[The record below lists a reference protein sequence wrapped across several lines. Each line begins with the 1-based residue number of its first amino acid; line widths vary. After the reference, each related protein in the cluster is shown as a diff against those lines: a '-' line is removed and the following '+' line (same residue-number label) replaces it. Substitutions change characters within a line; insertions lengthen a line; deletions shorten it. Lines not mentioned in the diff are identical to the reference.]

1 VSHLEGNGGS
11 REREVGGRAVRWLVR
26 PAVGGCPSPA
36 VVVNQ
41 VNLLVVWWLV
51 SERHVGG
58 GK

>member
-1 VSHLEGNGGS
+1 MVS
-11 REREVGGRAVRWLVR
+11 
-26 PAVGGCPSPA
+26 PAVGGCPPT

-58 GK
+58 GKG

>member
-1 VSHLEGNGGS
+1 MFN
-11 REREVGGRAVRWLVR
+11 
-26 PAVGGCPSPA
+26 PAVGGCPSAA

-58 GK
+58 GKG

>member
-1 VSHLEGNGGS
+1 MVS
-11 REREVGGRAVRWLVR
+11 

-58 GK
+58 DK

>member
-1 VSHLEGNGGS
+1 MVSS
-11 REREVGGRAVRWLVR
+11 
-26 PAVGGCPSPA
+26 AVGGCPSPA

-58 GK
+58 GQG